1 MELQYALREGTLHVH
16 LLGELGHHEAIDGMA
31 RLSGLVETLLPG
43 KVVLELSGL
52 DFMDSSGIAVIL
64 QTARR
69 CRLCGSGFAVRGTP
83 PQAKKVLL
91 AAGVQRLVD
100 LE

>member
-1 MELQYALREGTLHVH
+1 MEIQYALREGVLTVR
-16 LLGELGHHEAIDGMA
+16 LLGELGHHEAIQGMA
-31 RLSGLVETLLPG
+31 QLSGLVETLLPG
-43 KVVLELSGL
+43 GLLLELSGL

-64 QTARR
+64 QTSRKCAA
-69 CRLCGSGFAVRGTP
+69 CGCHFAVRGTP
-83 PQAKKVLL
+83 AQAKKVLL